1 MAYNPKS
8 TGYSTDLSNFSMA
21 TLPNLVELGLNLIP
35 GPTLPEKM
43 LYNLPGLETFSNWIS
58 DTEIIPDN
66 FFAHSTSCTNVVLM
80 DNQIHTVDLSGLNP
94 NAIIWLQSNQISQ
107 LPEKNFRP
115 FVESVLNTPNATGEI
130 NLYGK
135 KLKLKGSREGGSK
148 FTNAL
153 NSILNKLLFTTIVFR
168 KY

>member
-1 MAYNPKS
+1 MAYNPKLI
-8 TGYSTDLSNFSMA
+8 GYSTDLSNFSMA
-21 TLPNLVELGLNLIP
+21 TLPNLVKLRLNLLP

-43 LYNLPGLETFSNWIS
+43 LYNLPGLETFSNWMS

-66 FFAHSTSCTNVVLM
+66 FFARSTSCTYVELRA
-80 DNQIHTVDLSGLNP
+80 QIHTIDLSGLNP
-94 NAIIWLQSNQISQ
+94 NANIRLLFNQISQ

-135 KLKLKGSREGGSK
+135 KLRLKGSREGGSI

-153 NSILNKLLFTTIVFR
+153 NSILDKLLFSTNVFN